1 VADDRRARVGTRAE
15 SGPNGVVRSGANA
28 LGQRVPAAAKRVT
41 PVRKSFNWIMAPP
54 PVLLGPAAAWQGRVW
69 FVEECDTA
77 ALSGASD

>member
-1 VADDRRARVGTRAE
+1 
-15 SGPNGVVRSGANA
+15 
-28 LGQRVPAAAKRVT
+28 VPAAAKRVT